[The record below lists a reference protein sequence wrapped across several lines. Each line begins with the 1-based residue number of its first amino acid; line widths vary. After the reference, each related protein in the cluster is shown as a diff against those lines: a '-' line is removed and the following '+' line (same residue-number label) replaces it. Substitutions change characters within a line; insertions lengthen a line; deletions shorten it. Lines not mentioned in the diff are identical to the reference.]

1 LLAIIHLPSSIEL
14 PNISKIQRS
23 SSGHKVEE
31 DASMRILICDG
42 LQRQGVKIFEKAKG
56 IEVEVHER
64 IEPRELLD
72 AIQNCEGVV
81 VRSRSKI
88 DRKVLDRASRLRV
101 IGRAGIGID
110 NIDIEAATRDGVL
123 VMNTPGANAVAA
135 AEHAMAL
142 MMALSRHIP
151 RADESV
157 RAGKWEK
164 KKFVGTELYNHT
176 LGIIGLGRIG
186 SIVANRAQGMKM
198 RVLAFDPYVSADA
211 AAKLGVELV
220 SSKKLFRQA
229 DFISIH
235 TPFTKETRGLLDE
248 EAFKM
253 MKRGVRIVNCAR
265 GGIIDEAALY
275 DAIKKKKVLGAALD
289 VFTQEPPLN
298 NPLLTLPQVIATPH
312 LGASSEQAQMN
323 VATAIAEQM
332 LDYLQNG
339 LIRNAVNMPS
349 MSPKMIEQLQP
360 YMILAERLGRFLSM
374 YFQGNV
380 RRLKVSYGGDLGE
393 LELAP
398 VTNAAQKGFL
408 ERALAEEVNL
418 VNAPVV
424 MRSRGIQVE
433 VATTSEARGYTGLI
447 ALKVVT
453 DKGESQV
460 AGTVFPTPECR
471 IVGIDDYRMEAPLE
485 GHMLLIS
492 NHDRPGV
499 IGFIGTTL
507 GDHQVNIADM
517 HLSRI
522 RSKGT
527 AICLVTVDNP
537 VAPEVLR
544 ALKEYSNI
552 IEATIIEV

>member
-1 LLAIIHLPSSIEL
+1 
-14 PNISKIQRS
+14 
-23 SSGHKVEE
+23 
-31 DASMRILICDG
+31 MRILICDG
-42 LQRQGVKIFEKAKG
+42 LHRQGVKIFEKAKD
-56 IEVEVHER
+56 IEVEVHDQ
-64 IEPRELLD
+64 IEPSDLLD
-72 AIQNCEGVV
+72 SIRKCEGVV

-88 DRKVLDRASRLRV
+88 NQKILGKAPRLRV
-101 IGRAGIGID
+101 IGRAGIGVD
-110 NIDIEAATRDGVL
+110 NIDIEAATHSGVL

-142 MMALSRHIP
+142 MLALSRHIP

-157 RAGKWEK
+157 RTGKWEK

-198 RVLAFDPYVSADA
+198 TVLAYDPYVSADA
-211 AAKLGVELV
+211 AAKLGVDLV
-220 SSKKLFRQA
+220 SMKKLLRQS

-235 TPFTKETRGLLDE
+235 SPFTKETKGLVDE
-248 EAFKM
+248 AAFKL
-253 MKRGVRIVNCAR
+253 MKRGVRIINCAR
-265 GGIIDEAALY
+265 GGIIDETALY
-275 DAIKKKKVLGAALD
+275 DAVKKKKVAGAALD
-289 VFTQEPPLN
+289 VFSKEPPVN

-312 LGASSEQAQMN
+312 LGASSKQAQMN

-332 LDYLQNG
+332 VDYLQNG

-349 MSPKMIEQLQP
+349 VSPKMIEQIQP
-360 YMILAERLGRFLSM
+360 YMRLAERLGRFLSM
-374 YFQGNV
+374 HFQGNI
-380 RRLKVSYGGDLGE
+380 RRLKISYGGDLRE

-418 VNAPVV
+418 VNAPVI
-424 MRSRGIQVE
+424 MRGRGIQIE
-433 VATTSEARGYTGLI
+433 TATTSEARGYTGLI
-447 ALKVVT
+447 TLSVST
-453 DKGESQV
+453 DKGQFQV

-471 IVGIDDYRMEAPLE
+471 IVGIDDYRMEASLE
-485 GHMLLIS
+485 GRMLLIS

-527 AICLVTVDNP
+527 AICLVTLDNP
-537 VAPEVLR
+537 VSPEVLR
-544 ALKEYSNI
+544 ALKEYNDI
-552 IEATIIEV
+552 IEAQIIEV

>member
-1 LLAIIHLPSSIEL
+1 
-14 PNISKIQRS
+14 
-23 SSGHKVEE
+23 
-31 DASMRILICDG
+31 MRVLICDG
-42 LQRQGVKIFEKAKG
+42 LHRQGVKIFQKAKN
-56 IEVEVHER
+56 IAVEVREK
-64 IEPRELLD
+64 IEPEELLELIPEFD
-72 AIQNCEGVV
+72 GVV
-81 VRSRSKI
+81 VRSRTKI
-88 DRKVLDRASRLRV
+88 DREVLERASHLRV
-101 IGRAGIGID
+101 IGRAGIGVD
-110 NIDIEAATRDGVL
+110 NIDIEVATQLGVL

-142 MMALSRHIP
+142 MLALARHIP

-164 KKFVGTELYNHT
+164 KKFVGTELYNQT
-176 LGIIGLGRIG
+176 LGVIGLGRIG
-186 SIVANRAQGMKM
+186 SIMANRALGMRM
-198 RVLAFDPYVSADA
+198 RVLAYDPYVSEDA
-211 AAKLGVELV
+211 ATKHGVDLV
-220 SSKKLFRQA
+220 TPEKLFRQS

-248 EAFKM
+248 AAFKM

-265 GGIIDEAALY
+265 GGIIDETALHE
-275 DAIKKKKVLGAALD
+275 AIKKKKVAGAALD
-289 VFTQEPPLN
+289 VFSQEPPVD
-298 NPLLTLPQVIATPH
+298 NPLLDLPQVIATPH

-332 LDYLQNG
+332 VDYLNNG

-349 MSPKMIEQLQP
+349 LSPKMIEQIQP
-360 YMILAERLGRFLSM
+360 YMLLAERLGRFISM

-380 RRLKVSYGGDLGE
+380 RRLKVRYGGDLRE

-398 VTNAAQKGFL
+398 VTYAAQKGFL
-408 ERALAEEVNL
+408 ERGLGDEVNL
-418 VNAPVV
+418 VNAPVI
-424 MRSRGIQVE
+424 MRNRGIQVE
-433 VATTSEARGYTGLI
+433 VTTTSEARGYTGLI
-447 ALKVVT
+447 TLSVVT
-453 DKGESQV
+453 DKGEFKV

-471 IVGIDDYRMEAPLE
+471 IVGIDDYRVEAPLE
-485 GHMLLIS
+485 GRMLLIS

-522 RSKGT
+522 RRKRM

-537 VAPEVLR
+537 VTSRVLQ
-544 ALKEYSNI
+544 ALKEYENI
-552 IEATIIEV
+552 VEVTIIEV

>member
-1 LLAIIHLPSSIEL
+1 MGRRKAHYAQHS
-14 PNISKIQRS
+14 NIPAYHAK
-23 SSGHKVEE
+23 SGNEE
-31 DASMRILICDG
+31 DTSMRVLICDG
-42 LQRQGVKIFEKAKG
+42 LHRQGVKIFQKAKNV
-56 IEVEVHER
+56 EVEVR
-64 IEPRELLD
+64 DTIEPQELLEL
-72 AIQNCEGVV
+72 IPKCEGIV
-81 VRSRSKI
+81 VRSRTKI
-88 DRKVLDRASRLRV
+88 DGRILKKASRLRV
-101 IGRAGIGID
+101 IGRAGIGVD
-110 NIDIEAATRDGVL
+110 NIDIEAATQQGVL

-142 MMALSRHIP
+142 MMALARHIP

-164 KKFVGTELYNHT
+164 KKFVGTELYNQT

-186 SIVANRAQGMKM
+186 SIVANRALGMKM
-198 RVLAFDPYVSADA
+198 RVLAYDPYVSEEA
-211 AAKLGVELV
+211 AAKLGVDLV
-220 SSKKLFRQA
+220 STQRLFRQA

-235 TPFTKETRGLLDE
+235 TPFTKETEGLIN
-248 EAFKM
+248 EAAFHM
-253 MKRGVRIVNCAR
+253 MKRGVRVVNCAR
-265 GGIIDEAALY
+265 GGIIDESALY
-275 DAIKKKKVLGAALD
+275 EAIKKKKVAGAALD
-289 VFTQEPPLN
+289 VFSSEPPVN
-298 NPLLTLPQVIATPH
+298 NPLLSLPQVIATPH

-332 LDYLQNG
+332 VDYLQKG

-360 YMILAERLGRFLSM
+360 YMLLAERLGRFLSM
-374 YFQGNV
+374 YFQGNI
-380 RRLKVSYGGDLGE
+380 RQLKISYGGDLRE

-408 ERALAEEVNL
+408 ERALGEEVNL
-418 VNAPVV
+418 VNAPVL
-424 MRSRGIQVE
+424 MRNRGIQVE
-433 VATTSEARGYTGLI
+433 VTTTSEARGYTGLI
-447 ALKVVT
+447 ALAVVT
-453 DKGESQV
+453 DKGQSQV

-485 GHMLLIS
+485 GRMLLIS
-492 NHDRPGV
+492 NYDRPGV

-507 GDHQVNIADM
+507 GDHKVNIADM

-537 VAPEVLR
+537 VSGKVLK
-544 ALKEYSNI
+544 ALKDYGDI

>member
-1 LLAIIHLPSSIEL
+1 
-14 PNISKIQRS
+14 
-23 SSGHKVEE
+23 
-31 DASMRILICDG
+31 MRVLICDG
-42 LQRQGVKIFEKAKG
+42 LHQQGVKIFEKVKG
-56 IEVEVHER
+56 LKVEVHDRLEAS
-64 IEPRELLD
+64 ELLK
-72 AIQNCEGVV
+72 AIRTCEGVV
-81 VRSRSKI
+81 VRSRTQI
-88 DRKVLDRASRLRV
+88 NRKVLERASRLRV
-101 IGRAGIGID
+101 IGRAGIGVD
-110 NIDIEAATRDGVL
+110 NIDIEAATHQGIL

-135 AEHAMAL
+135 AEHALAL

-151 RADESV
+151 QADQSV

-164 KKFVGTELYNHT
+164 KKFIGTELYNQT

-186 SIVANRAQGMKM
+186 SIMANRAQGMKM
-198 RVLAFDPYVSADA
+198 RVLAYDPYVSADA
-211 AAKLGVELV
+211 AAKLGVDLV
-220 SSKKLFRQA
+220 SPQQLFRQS

-235 TPFTKETRGLLDE
+235 TPFTKETRGLLDQT
-248 EAFKM
+248 AFKK
-253 MKRGVRIVNCAR
+253 MKRGVRIINCAR

-275 DAIKKKKVLGAALD
+275 EAIKKKKVAGAALD
-289 VFTQEPPLN
+289 VFSQEPPAD
-298 NPLLTLPQVIATPH
+298 NPLLSLPQVIATPH

-332 LDYLQNG
+332 VDYLQSG

-349 MSPKMIEQLQP
+349 MSPTMIEQMQP
-360 YMILAERLGRFLSM
+360 YMLLAERLGRFLSW

-380 RRLKVSYGGDLGE
+380 RRLKVSYGGDLRE

-418 VNAPVV
+418 VNAPVM
-424 MRSRGIQVE
+424 MRSRGIKVD
-433 VATTSEARGYTGLI
+433 VTTTSEARGYTGLI
-447 ALKVVT
+447 SLSVVT

-471 IVGIDDYRMEAPLE
+471 IVGIDEYRMEAPLE
-485 GHMLLIS
+485 GRMLLIS
-492 NHDRPGV
+492 NYDRPGV

-537 VAPEVLR
+537 VTPAALQ
-544 ALKEYSNI
+544 ALKEYENI
-552 IEATIIEV
+552 IEASIIEV

>member
-1 LLAIIHLPSSIEL
+1 
-14 PNISKIQRS
+14 
-23 SSGHKVEE
+23 
-31 DASMRILICDG
+31 
-42 LQRQGVKIFEKAKG
+42 
-56 IEVEVHER
+56 
-64 IEPRELLD
+64 
-72 AIQNCEGVV
+72 
-81 VRSRSKI
+81 
-88 DRKVLDRASRLRV
+88 V
-101 IGRAGIGID
+101 IGRAGIGVD
-110 NIDIEAATRDGVL
+110 NIDIEAATQKGVL

-135 AEHAMAL
+135 AEHAIAL
-142 MMALSRHIP
+142 MMALARHIP

-164 KKFVGTELYNHT
+164 KKFVGTELYNQT

-186 SIVANRAQGMKM
+186 SIVANRSLGMKM
-198 RVLAFDPYVSADA
+198 RVLAYDPYVSEDA

-220 SSKKLFRQA
+220 SPQKLFRKA

-235 TPFTKETRGLLDE
+235 TPFTKETEGLLDE
-248 EAFKM
+248 SAFKTM
-253 MKRGVRIVNCAR
+253 RRGVRIINCAR
-265 GGIIDEAALY
+265 GGIIDESALY
-275 DAIKKKKVLGAALD
+275 EAIKKKKVAGAALD
-289 VFTQEPPLN
+289 VFSQEPPLE

-332 LDYLQNG
+332 VDYLNNG

-360 YMILAERLGRFLSM
+360 YMLLAERLGRFLSM

-380 RRLKVSYGGDLGE
+380 RRLKVSYGGDLRE

-398 VTNAAQKGFL
+398 VTNAAQMGFL
-408 ERALAEEVNL
+408 ERGLGEEVNL
-418 VNAPVV
+418 VNAPVI

-433 VATTSEARGYTGLI
+433 VTTTSEARGYTGLI
-447 ALKVVT
+447 TLAVVT
-453 DKGESQV
+453 DKGKSLV

-485 GHMLLIS
+485 GRMILI
-492 NHDRPGV
+492 NNYDRPGV

-507 GDHQVNIADM
+507 AEHQVNIADM

-537 VAPEVLR
+537 LSGRVLK
-544 ALKEYSNI
+544 ALKDYGDI

>member
-1 LLAIIHLPSSIEL
+1 
-14 PNISKIQRS
+14 
-23 SSGHKVEE
+23 
-31 DASMRILICDG
+31 MRVLICDG
-42 LQRQGVKIFEKAKG
+42 LRQQGVKIFQKVKNL
-56 IEVEVHER
+56 EVEVREK
-64 IEPRELLD
+64 IEPEELLD
-72 AIQNCEGVV
+72 VIPDCDGVV
-81 VRSRSKI
+81 IRSRTKI
-88 DRKVLDRASRLRV
+88 GRKVLKQASRLRV
-101 IGRAGIGID
+101 IGRAGIGVD
-110 NIDIEAATRDGVL
+110 NIDIEAATERGVL

-142 MMALSRHIP
+142 MLALARHIP

-164 KKFVGTELYNHT
+164 KKFVGTELYNQT

-186 SIVANRAQGMKM
+186 SIVANRALGMRM
-198 RVLAFDPYVSADA
+198 RVLAFDPYVSEDV

-220 SSKKLFRQA
+220 SPQKLFRQSQ
-229 DFISIH
+229 FITIH
-235 TPFTKETRGLLDE
+235 TPFTKETMGLLDE
-248 EAFKM
+248 AAFKM

-265 GGIIDEAALY
+265 GGIIDESALY
-275 DAIKKKKVLGAALD
+275 EAIKKKKVAGAALD
-289 VFTQEPPLN
+289 VFSQEPPVD

-323 VATAIAEQM
+323 VAVAIAEQM
-332 LDYLQNG
+332 VDYLQNG

-349 MSPKMIEQLQP
+349 MSPKMIEQIQP
-360 YMILAERLGRFLSM
+360 YMRLAERLGHFLSM

-380 RRLKVSYGGDLGE
+380 RHLKISYGGDLRE

-408 ERALAEEVNL
+408 ERGLGEEVNL

-424 MRSRGIQVE
+424 MRNRGIQVE
-433 VATTSEARGYTGLI
+433 IATTSEARGYAGLI
-447 ALKVVT
+447 TLAVVT
-453 DKGESQV
+453 DQGQFRV

-471 IVGIDDYRMEAPLE
+471 IVGIDDYRVEASLE
-485 GHMLLIS
+485 GRMLLIS

-527 AICLVTVDNP
+527 AICLVTIDHP
-537 VAPEVLR
+537 VTSAVLQ
-544 ALKEYSNI
+544 ALKEY
-552 IEATIIEV
+552 EDIIEVTEIEV

>member
-1 LLAIIHLPSSIEL
+1 MGRRKAHYAQHS
-14 PNISKIQRS
+14 NIPAYHAK
-23 SSGHKVEE
+23 SGNEE
-31 DASMRILICDG
+31 DTSMRVLICDG
-42 LQRQGVKIFEKAKG
+42 LHRQGVKIFQKAKNV
-56 IEVEVHER
+56 EVEVR
-64 IEPRELLD
+64 DTIEPQELLEL
-72 AIQNCEGVV
+72 IPKCEGIV
-81 VRSRSKI
+81 VRSRTKI
-88 DRKVLDRASRLRV
+88 DGRILKKASRLRV
-101 IGRAGIGID
+101 IGRAGIGVD
-110 NIDIEAATRDGVL
+110 NIDIEAATQQGVL

-142 MMALSRHIP
+142 MMALARHIP

-164 KKFVGTELYNHT
+164 KKFVGTELYNQT

-186 SIVANRAQGMKM
+186 SIVANRALGMKM
-198 RVLAFDPYVSADA
+198 RVLAYDPYVSEDA
-211 AAKLGVELV
+211 AAKLGVDLV
-220 SSKKLFRQA
+220 TPQKLFRQA

-235 TPFTKETRGLLDE
+235 TPFTKETEGLLN
-248 EAFKM
+248 EAAFNM
-253 MKRGVRIVNCAR
+253 MKRGVRVINCAR
-265 GGIIDEAALY
+265 GGIIDESALY
-275 DAIKKKKVLGAALD
+275 EAIRKKKVAGAALD
-289 VFTQEPPLN
+289 VFSLEPPVN
-298 NPLLTLPQVIATPH
+298 NPLLSLPQVIATPH

-332 LDYLQNG
+332 VDYLQKG

-360 YMILAERLGRFLSM
+360 YMLLAERLGRFLSM
-374 YFQGNV
+374 YFQGNI
-380 RRLKVSYGGDLGE
+380 RQLKVIYGGDLRE

-408 ERALAEEVNL
+408 ERALGEEVNL
-418 VNAPVV
+418 VNAPVI
-424 MRSRGIQVE
+424 MRNRGIQVE
-433 VATTSEARGYTGLI
+433 VTATSEARGYTGLI
-447 ALKVVT
+447 TLAVVT
-453 DKGESQV
+453 DKGQSQV

-485 GHMLLIS
+485 GRMLLIS
-492 NHDRPGV
+492 NYDRPGV

-507 GDHQVNIADM
+507 GDHKVNIADM

-537 VAPEVLR
+537 VSGKVLK
-544 ALKEYSNI
+544 ALKDYGDI

>member
-1 LLAIIHLPSSIEL
+1 
-14 PNISKIQRS
+14 
-23 SSGHKVEE
+23 
-31 DASMRILICDG
+31 
-42 LQRQGVKIFEKAKG
+42 
-56 IEVEVHER
+56 
-64 IEPRELLD
+64 
-72 AIQNCEGVV
+72 
-81 VRSRSKI
+81 
-88 DRKVLDRASRLRV
+88 
-101 IGRAGIGID
+101 
-110 NIDIEAATRDGVL
+110 
-123 VMNTPGANAVAA
+123 
-135 AEHAMAL
+135 

-151 RADESV
+151 QADQSV

-164 KKFVGTELYNHT
+164 KKFIGTELYNQT

-186 SIVANRAQGMKM
+186 SIMANRAQGMKM
-198 RVLAFDPYVSADA
+198 RVLAYDPYVSADA
-211 AAKLGVELV
+211 AAKLGVDLV
-220 SSKKLFRQA
+220 SPQQLFRQS

-235 TPFTKETRGLLDE
+235 TPFTKETRGLLDQT
-248 EAFKM
+248 AFKK
-253 MKRGVRIVNCAR
+253 MKRGVRIINCAR

-275 DAIKKKKVLGAALD
+275 EAIKKKKVAGAALD
-289 VFTQEPPLN
+289 VFSQEPPAD
-298 NPLLTLPQVIATPH
+298 NPLLSLPQVIATPH

-323 VATAIAEQM
+323 VATAIAEQIV
-332 LDYLQNG
+332 DYLQNG

-349 MSPKMIEQLQP
+349 MSPTMIEQMQP
-360 YMILAERLGRFLSM
+360 YMLLAERLGRFLSW

-380 RRLKVSYGGDLGE
+380 RRLKVSYGGDLRE

-418 VNAPVV
+418 VNAPVM
-424 MRSRGIQVE
+424 MRSRGIKVD
-433 VATTSEARGYTGLI
+433 VTTTSEARGYTGLI
-447 ALKVVT
+447 SLSVVT

-471 IVGIDDYRMEAPLE
+471 IVGIDEYRMEAPLE
-485 GHMLLIS
+485 GRMLLIS
-492 NHDRPGV
+492 NYDRPGV

-537 VAPEVLR
+537 VSPAALQ
-544 ALKEYSNI
+544 ALKEYENI
-552 IEATIIEV
+552 IEASIIEV

>member
-1 LLAIIHLPSSIEL
+1 
-14 PNISKIQRS
+14 
-23 SSGHKVEE
+23 
-31 DASMRILICDG
+31 MRVLICDG
-42 LQRQGVKIFEKAKG
+42 LHRQGVKIFEKAKG

-64 IEPRELLD
+64 IDPMDLLD
-72 AIQNCEGVV
+72 VIGDCEGVV
-81 VRSRSKI
+81 VRSRTQI
-88 DRKVLDRASRLRV
+88 HRKVLDQASRLRV
-101 IGRAGIGID
+101 IGRAGIGVD

-164 KKFVGTELYNHT
+164 KKFVGTELYNQT

-198 RVLAFDPYVSADA
+198 RVLAYDPYVSADA
-211 AAKLGVELV
+211 AAKLGVELMPP
-220 SSKKLFRQA
+220 KKLFRQS

-265 GGIIDEAALY
+265 GGIIDEEALY
-275 DAIKKKKVLGAALD
+275 DAIKKRKVVGAALD
-289 VFTQEPPLN
+289 VFSQEPPVG

-332 LDYLQNG
+332 LDYLQSG

-349 MSPKMIEQLQP
+349 MSPKMIEQIQP
-360 YMILAERLGRFLSM
+360 YMVLAERLGRFLSM

-380 RRLKVSYGGDLGE
+380 HR
-393 LELAP
+393 
-398 VTNAAQKGFL
+398 
-408 ERALAEEVNL
+408 
-418 VNAPVV
+418 
-424 MRSRGIQVE
+424 
-433 VATTSEARGYTGLI
+433 
-447 ALKVVT
+447 
-453 DKGESQV
+453 
-460 AGTVFPTPECR
+460 FP
-471 IVGIDDYRMEAPLE
+471 L
-485 GHMLLIS
+485 
-492 NHDRPGV
+492 
-499 IGFIGTTL
+499 
-507 GDHQVNIADM
+507 
-517 HLSRI
+517 
-522 RSKGT
+522 
-527 AICLVTVDNP
+527 
-537 VAPEVLR
+537 
-544 ALKEYSNI
+544 
-552 IEATIIEV
+552 

>member
-1 LLAIIHLPSSIEL
+1 
-14 PNISKIQRS
+14 
-23 SSGHKVEE
+23 
-31 DASMRILICDG
+31 MRVLICDG
-42 LQRQGVKIFEKAKG
+42 LHRQGVKIFQKAKN
-56 IEVEVHER
+56 IEVLVRENIEVK
-64 IEPRELLD
+64 ELVDL
-72 AIQNCEGVV
+72 ISKCEGIV
-81 VRSRSKI
+81 VRSRTKI
-88 DRKVLDRASRLRV
+88 DGKVLKKASRLKV
-101 IGRAGIGID
+101 IGRAGIGVD
-110 NIDIEAATRDGVL
+110 NIDIEAATAKGVL

-142 MMALSRHIP
+142 MMALARHIP

-157 RAGKWEK
+157 RSGRWEK
-164 KKFVGTELYNHT
+164 KKFVGTELYNQT

-186 SIVANRAQGMKM
+186 SIVANRSLGMKM
-198 RVLAFDPYVSADA
+198 RVLAYDPYVSEDA

-220 SSKKLFRQA
+220 SPQKLFRKS

-235 TPFTKETRGLLDE
+235 TPFTKETEGLLNE
-248 EAFKM
+248 AAFKT
-253 MKRGVRIVNCAR
+253 MKRGVRIINCAR
-265 GGIIDEAALY
+265 GGIIDESALY
-275 DAIKKKKVLGAALD
+275 EAIKKKKVAGAALD
-289 VFTQEPPLN
+289 VFSQEPPLES
-298 NPLLTLPQVIATPH
+298 PLLTLPQVIATPH

-332 LDYLQNG
+332 VDYLNNG

-360 YMILAERLGRFLSM
+360 YMQLAERLGRFLSM

-380 RRLKVSYGGDLGE
+380 RRLKVSYGGDLRE

-398 VTNAAQKGFL
+398 VTNAAQMGFL
-408 ERALAEEVNL
+408 ERGLGEEVNL
-418 VNAPVV
+418 VNAPVI
-424 MRSRGIQVE
+424 MRSRGIPVE
-433 VATTSEARGYTGLI
+433 VTTTSEERGYTGLI
-447 ALKVVT
+447 TLAVVT
-453 DKGESQV
+453 DKGKSQV

-485 GHMLLIS
+485 GRMILIS
-492 NHDRPGV
+492 NYDRPGV

-507 GDHQVNIADM
+507 ANHKVNIADM

-537 VAPEVLR
+537 ISGKVLK
-544 ALKEYSNI
+544 ALKDYGDI
-552 IEATIIEV
+552 IEATVIEV

>member
-1 LLAIIHLPSSIEL
+1 
-14 PNISKIQRS
+14 
-23 SSGHKVEE
+23 
-31 DASMRILICDG
+31 MRVLICDG
-42 LQRQGVKIFEKAKG
+42 LHRQGVKIFQKAKN
-56 IEVEVHER
+56 IEVLV
-64 IEPRELLD
+64 REKIGPQELPDLL
-72 AIQNCEGVV
+72 AECEGIV
-81 VRSRSKI
+81 VRSRTKI
-88 DRKVLDRASRLRV
+88 DARVLKNASRLRV
-101 IGRAGIGID
+101 IGRAGIGVD
-110 NIDIEAATRDGVL
+110 NIDIEAATQKGVL

-142 MMALSRHIP
+142 MMALARHIP

-164 KKFVGTELYNHT
+164 KKFVGTELYNQT

-186 SIVANRAQGMKM
+186 SIVANRSLGMKM
-198 RVLAFDPYVSADA
+198 RVLAYDPYVSEEA

-220 SSKKLFRQA
+220 SPQKLFRKA

-235 TPFTKETRGLLDE
+235 TPFTKETEGLLDE
-248 EAFKM
+248 AAFKTM
-253 MKRGVRIVNCAR
+253 RRGVRIINCAR
-265 GGIIDEAALY
+265 GGIIDESALY
-275 DAIKKKKVLGAALD
+275 QAIKKKKVAGAALD
-289 VFTQEPPLN
+289 VFSQEPPVE
-298 NPLLTLPQVIATPH
+298 NPLLTLPQIIATPH

-332 LDYLQNG
+332 LDYLNKG

-349 MSPKMIEQLQP
+349 MSPKMVEQLQP
-360 YMILAERLGRFLSM
+360 YMLLAERLGRFLSM

-380 RRLKVSYGGDLGE
+380 RRLQVSYGGDLRE

-398 VTNAAQKGFL
+398 VTNAAQLGFL
-408 ERALAEEVNL
+408 ERGLGEEVNL
-418 VNAPVV
+418 VNAPVI

-433 VATTSEARGYTGLI
+433 VTTTSEARGYTGLI
-447 ALKVVT
+447 TLAVVT
-453 DKGESQV
+453 DKGKSLV

-471 IVGIDDYRMEAPLE
+471 IVGIDAYRMEAPLE
-485 GHMLLIS
+485 GRMILI
-492 NHDRPGV
+492 NNYDRPGV
-499 IGFIGTTL
+499 IGFIGTKL
-507 GDHQVNIADM
+507 AEHQVNIADM

-537 VAPEVLR
+537 LSGKVLK
-544 ALKEYSNI
+544 ALKDYEDI

>member
-1 LLAIIHLPSSIEL
+1 
-14 PNISKIQRS
+14 
-23 SSGHKVEE
+23 
-31 DASMRILICDG
+31 MRVLICDG
-42 LQRQGVKIFEKAKG
+42 LHRQGVKIFQKAKN
-56 IEVEVHER
+56 IEVLVREKV
-64 IEPRELLD
+64 EPQELPKVLSE
-72 AIQNCEGVV
+72 CEGVV
-81 VRSRSKI
+81 VRSRTKI
-88 DRKVLDRASRLRV
+88 DARVLKNASRLRV
-101 IGRAGIGID
+101 IGRAGIGVD
-110 NIDIEAATRDGVL
+110 NIDIEAATQKGVL

-142 MMALSRHIP
+142 MMALARHIP

-157 RAGKWEK
+157 RAGRWEK
-164 KKFVGTELYNHT
+164 KKFVGTELYNQT

-186 SIVANRAQGMKM
+186 SIVANRSLGMKM
-198 RVLAFDPYVSADA
+198 RVLAYDPYVSEEA

-220 SSKKLFRQA
+220 SPQKLFRKA

-235 TPFTKETRGLLDE
+235 TPFTKETEGLLDE
-248 EAFKM
+248 AAFKT
-253 MKRGVRIVNCAR
+253 MKRGVRIINCAR
-265 GGIIDEAALY
+265 GGIIDESALCE
-275 DAIKKKKVLGAALD
+275 AIKKKKVAGAALD
-289 VFTQEPPLN
+289 VFSQEPPVD

-332 LDYLQNG
+332 VDYLNNG

-360 YMILAERLGRFLSM
+360 YMRLAERLGRFLSM

-380 RRLKVSYGGDLGE
+380 RRLQVSYGGDLRE

-398 VTNAAQKGFL
+398 VTNAAQMGFL
-408 ERALAEEVNL
+408 ERGLGEEVNL
-418 VNAPVV
+418 VNAPVI

-433 VATTSEARGYTGLI
+433 VTTTSEARGYTGLI
-447 ALKVVT
+447 TLAVVT
-453 DKGESQV
+453 DKGKSLV

-471 IVGIDDYRMEAPLE
+471 IVGIDAYRMEAPLE
-485 GHMLLIS
+485 GRMILI
-492 NHDRPGV
+492 NNYDRPGV
-499 IGFIGTTL
+499 IGFIGTKL
-507 GDHQVNIADM
+507 AEHQVNIADM

-537 VAPEVLR
+537 LSGKVLK
-544 ALKEYSNI
+544 ALKDYEDI

>member
-1 LLAIIHLPSSIEL
+1 MGRRKAHYAQHS
-14 PNISKIQRS
+14 NIPAYHAK
-23 SSGHKVEE
+23 SGNEE
-31 DASMRILICDG
+31 DTSMRVLICDG
-42 LQRQGVKIFEKAKG
+42 LHRQGVKIFQKAKNV
-56 IEVEVHER
+56 EVEVR
-64 IEPRELLD
+64 DTIEPQELLEL
-72 AIQNCEGVV
+72 IPKCEGIV
-81 VRSRSKI
+81 VRSRTKI
-88 DRKVLDRASRLRV
+88 DGRILKKASRLRV
-101 IGRAGIGID
+101 IGRAGIGVD
-110 NIDIEAATRDGVL
+110 NIDIEAATQQGVL

-142 MMALSRHIP
+142 MMALARHIP

-164 KKFVGTELYNHT
+164 KKFVGTELYNQT

-186 SIVANRAQGMKM
+186 SIVANRALGMKM
-198 RVLAFDPYVSADA
+198 RVLAYDPYVSEEA
-211 AAKLGVELV
+211 AAKLGVDLV
-220 SSKKLFRQA
+220 STQRLFRQA

-235 TPFTKETRGLLDE
+235 TPFTKETEGLLN
-248 EAFKM
+248 EAAFHM
-253 MKRGVRIVNCAR
+253 MKRGVRVVNCAR
-265 GGIIDEAALY
+265 GGIIDESALY
-275 DAIKKKKVLGAALD
+275 EAIKKKKVAGAALD
-289 VFTQEPPLN
+289 VFSSEPPVN
-298 NPLLTLPQVIATPH
+298 NPLLSLPQVIATPH

-332 LDYLQNG
+332 VDYLQKG

-360 YMILAERLGRFLSM
+360 YMLLAERLGRFLSM
-374 YFQGNV
+374 YFQGNI
-380 RRLKVSYGGDLGE
+380 RQLKISYGGDLRE

-408 ERALAEEVNL
+408 ERALGEEVNL
-418 VNAPVV
+418 VNAPVL
-424 MRSRGIQVE
+424 MRNRGIQVE
-433 VATTSEARGYTGLI
+433 VTTTSEARGYTGLI
-447 ALKVVT
+447 ALAVVT
-453 DKGESQV
+453 DKGQSQV

-485 GHMLLIS
+485 GRMLLIS
-492 NHDRPGV
+492 NYDRPGV

-507 GDHQVNIADM
+507 GDHKVNIADM

-537 VAPEVLR
+537 VSGKVLK
-544 ALKEYSNI
+544 ALKDYGDI

>member
-1 LLAIIHLPSSIEL
+1 
-14 PNISKIQRS
+14 
-23 SSGHKVEE
+23 
-31 DASMRILICDG
+31 MRILVCDG
-42 LQRQGVKIFEKAKG
+42 LHRQGVKIFEKAKG
-56 IEVEVHER
+56 IEAEVHDR
-64 IEPRELLD
+64 IQPGELLD
-72 AIQNCEGVV
+72 TIQECEGVV
-81 VRSRSKI
+81 IRSRTRI
-88 DRKVLDRASRLRV
+88 DQAVLDRAPRLKV
-101 IGRAGIGID
+101 IGRAGIGVD
-110 NIDIEAATRDGVL
+110 NIDIEAATRSGVL

-142 MMALSRHIP
+142 MLALSRHIP

-164 KKFVGTELYNHT
+164 KKFVGTELYNQT

-186 SIVANRAQGMKM
+186 SIMANRAQGMRM
-198 RVLAFDPYVSADA
+198 TVLAYDPYVSTDA
-211 AAKLGVELV
+211 AAKLGVDLV
-220 SSKKLFRQA
+220 SAKKLFRQS

-235 TPFTKETRGLLDE
+235 TPFTKETTGLLGE
-248 EAFKM
+248 AAFKK
-253 MKRGVRIVNCAR
+253 MKRGVRIINCAR

-275 DAIKKKKVLGAALD
+275 DAVKKGKVAGAALD
-289 VFTQEPPLN
+289 VFSQEPPVN

-332 LDYLQNG
+332 VDYLQNG

-349 MSPKMIEQLQP
+349 MSPKMIEQIQP
-360 YMILAERLGRFLSM
+360 YMFLAERLGRFLSM

-380 RRLKVSYGGDLGE
+380 RRLKISYGGDLRE
-393 LELAP
+393 LELAA

-418 VNAPVV
+418 VNAPVM
-424 MRSRGIQVE
+424 MRNRGIQVE

-447 ALKVVT
+447 TLSVVT
-453 DKGESQV
+453 DKGESKV

-471 IVGIDDYRMEAPLE
+471 IVGIDAYRMEAPLE
-485 GHMLLIS
+485 GRMLLIS

-507 GDHQVNIADM
+507 GDHKVNIADM

-522 RSKGT
+522 RNIGT

-537 VAPEVLR
+537 VSPEVLQ
-544 ALKEYSNI
+544 ALKEYKDI
-552 IEATIIEV
+552 IGATIIEV

>member
-1 LLAIIHLPSSIEL
+1 
-14 PNISKIQRS
+14 
-23 SSGHKVEE
+23 
-31 DASMRILICDG
+31 MRVLICDG
-42 LQRQGVKIFEKAKG
+42 LHRQGVKIFKKAKNV
-56 IEVEVHER
+56 EVEVR
-64 IEPRELLD
+64 DNIEPEELLELLPK
-72 AIQNCEGVV
+72 CEGVV
-81 VRSRSKI
+81 IRSRTKI
-88 DRKVLDRASRLRV
+88 DAKVLKKASRLRV
-101 IGRAGIGID
+101 IGRAGIGVD
-110 NIDIEAATRDGVL
+110 NIDIEAATQQGVL

-142 MMALSRHIP
+142 MMALARHIP

-157 RAGKWEK
+157 RTGKWEK
-164 KKFVGTELYNHT
+164 KKFIGTELYNNT

-186 SIVANRAQGMKM
+186 SIVANRALGMKM
-198 RVLAFDPYVSADA
+198 RVLAYDPYVSDDV

-220 SSKKLFRQA
+220 SPQKLFRKS

-235 TPFTKETRGLLDE
+235 TPFTKETEGLLDE
-248 EAFKM
+248 YAFKA
-253 MKRGVRIVNCAR
+253 MKRGVRIINCAR
-265 GGIIDEAALY
+265 GGIIDELALY
-275 DAIKKKKVLGAALD
+275 EAIKKKKVAGAALD
-289 VFTQEPPLN
+289 VFSSEPPVD

-332 LDYLQNG
+332 VDYLTNG

-360 YMILAERLGRFLSM
+360 YMLLAERLGRFLSM
-374 YFQGNV
+374 YFQGNL
-380 RRLKVSYGGDLGE
+380 RSLKLSYGGDLRE

-398 VTNAAQKGFL
+398 VTNAAQMGFL
-408 ERALAEEVNL
+408 ERGLGEEVNL
-418 VNAPVV
+418 VNAPVI
-424 MRSRGIQVE
+424 MRNRGIQVE
-433 VATTSEARGYTGLI
+433 VTTTSEARGYAGLI
-447 ALKVVT
+447 TLAVVT
-453 DKGESQV
+453 DKGQSLV

-471 IVGIDDYRMEAPLE
+471 IVGIDAYRMEAPLE
-485 GHMLLIS
+485 GKMLLIT
-492 NHDRPGV
+492 NYDRPGV

-507 GDHQVNIADM
+507 ADHKVNIADM

-537 VAPEVLR
+537 VSNKVLK
-544 ALKEYSNI
+544 ALKEYENI